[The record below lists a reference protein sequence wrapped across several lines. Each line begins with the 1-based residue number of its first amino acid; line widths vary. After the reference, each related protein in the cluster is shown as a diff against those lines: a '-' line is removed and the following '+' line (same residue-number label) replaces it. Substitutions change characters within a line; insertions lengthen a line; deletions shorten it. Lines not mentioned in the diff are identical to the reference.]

1 MYRLLDMSV
10 FRRSAILWIIIIIL
24 SSLVFAVA
32 AMTHPEAWEQVYTYP
47 RETGWDIF
55 IFIIGFNLM
64 LIAFIT
70 GGNLFVRFG
79 SVTPGLMILLLQS
92 IHIGWIAGTN
102 SFMEPFP
109 SIMSAQFAFLR
120 IGIWEITAYVLFC
133 SATLD
138 KSLYISATF
147 PAREWKETRQLKNLH
162 FSIQERIVL
171 FLGSTAFFSAA
182 IIEAFI
188 G

>member
-1 MYRLLDMSV
+1 MSV
-10 FRRSAILWIIIIIL
+10 FKRSAILWLVIIIL
-24 SSLVFAVA
+24 SLIVFEIA
-32 AMTHPEAWEQVYTYP
+32 ALMHPEAWEMGYSRTP
-47 RETGWDIF
+47 EKGWNIF
-55 IFIIGFNLM
+55 FFVIGFNLL

-79 SVTPGLMILLLQS
+79 SITPGLIILFLQA

-109 SIMSAQFAFLR
+109 SIRSAHLAFLR
-120 IGIWEITAYVLFC
+120 IGMWEITAYVLFC

-138 KSLYISATF
+138 KSLLISESF
-147 PAREWKETRQLKNLH
+147 PAREWNETRKLSDLEFKT
-162 FSIQERIVL
+162 RDKIVL
-171 FLGSTAFFSAA
+171 LLGTSAFLIAA
-182 IIEAFI
+182 IVEAFV